1 MKVSEQQKREIE
13 KLITLMKCDKD
24 FQCCRTGFTNL
35 CKARYIG
42 MDSRTECLEENP
54 QKCGFSLALGYKS
67 FCQCSLRVYIAKNL
81 ESHHGDTAY
90 INASYALPMQH

>member
-24 FQCCRTGFTNL
+24 FQCRETGLTNL

-42 MDSRTECLEENP
+42 MDSRIECLEQNP
-54 QKCGFSLALGYKS
+54 QKCRFSLVLGCNS

-81 ESHHGDTAY
+81 ESHHWDTTY
-90 INASYALPMQH
+90 IVNV